1 METQIINDMW
11 KVDELIYSF
20 RNVLC
25 LDDEKE
31 LEDYSNDE
39 ILCEANYILET
50 YFEYGHRNYFMLNGE
65 FNALEQKFEDILNE
79 AHEILTHEASEYER
93 EMLEEDYLQRDGNIY

>member
-39 ILCEANYILET
+39 ILCEANYILSC
-50 YFEYGHRNYFMLNGE
+50 YYEYGHINNFMLIGENGKE
-65 FNALEQKFEDILNE
+65 EKATATKEVKQLRKFINKW
-79 AHEILTHEASEYER
+79 SK
-93 EMLEEDYLQRDGNIY
+93 